1 MSKNKPK
8 KPKKTSFQENFPH
21 RKTTHQIISPSQRKT
36 THRIIS
42 PPSDETEKPVW
53 QFKRLDWDGPW
64 GWRNIDTTKWQE
76 IIDKLG
82 DFESRTWADIKSD
95 GNNHYINLYDKGANI
110 EAKNRLKQLKLDDFK
125 DLIFSLRLS
134 GKERIYGILDGYILK
149 ILWWDPYH
157 NTKNGVYPS
166 LPK

>member
-8 KPKKTSFQENFPH
+8 KPKKTSFQENFPQ

-36 THRIIS
+36 THRLIS

-53 QFKRLDWDGPW
+53 QFKQLDWDGPW

-95 GNNHYINLYDKGANI
+95 DNK
-110 EAKNRLKQLKLDDFK
+110 
-125 DLIFSLRLS
+125 SL
-134 GKERIYGILDGYILK
+134 
-149 ILWWDPYH
+149 H
-157 NTKNGVYPS
+157 
-166 LPK
+166 